1 MKFRFFLSL
10 LFPLIVFAQEKQPL
24 TIEECIQIGMN
35 SSKSLQISK
44 LKAAAADAKSG
55 ETNASLLPSLKLSA
69 TYSRLSAVNPF
80 EIQIGQSRLSISPSI
95 LNNYQARL
103 TLSQPIFTGNR
114 LSGTAQLSEYNAG
127 ASQEDL
133 NKEKS
138 QVVFDVINAYW
149 SYYKAIEFKR
159 SVEENLTQ
167 IQSHLLDIVNMQK
180 QGMATTNDVLKVK
193 VQLNNIEL
201 LLIDADN
208 AMQLALIGLN
218 STLGLPL
225 STNIF
230 ITSSPSVQAHDTPP
244 AGVLV
249 EQAMAVRPEL
259 KGMELRL
266 KASEEGVTIAKS
278 SWYPQVMAGANYL
291 YANPNQRI
299 FPSKD
304 QFNGTWDVGLS
315 LSFDIWNWQTASYQ
329 TAQAEAA
336 RDQSQTALAQAKDAV
351 ILDVTS
357 SYLTA
362 LKAKHKMGKAEEG
375 VQQAEENYRVTNGK
389 FKSGMAINSDL
400 LDAESALLQA
410 KVNSTAAVVDYLI
423 ALAKL
428 DKATGK

>member
-1 MKFRFFLSL
+1 
-10 LFPLIVFAQEKQPL
+10 
-24 TIEECIQIGMN
+24 
-35 SSKSLQISK
+35 
-44 LKAAAADAKSG
+44 
-55 ETNASLLPSLKLSA
+55 
-69 TYSRLSAVNPF
+69 
-80 EIQIGQSRLSISPSI
+80 
-95 LNNYQARL
+95 
-103 TLSQPIFTGNR
+103 
-114 LSGTAQLSEYNAG
+114 
-127 ASQEDL
+127 
-133 NKEKS
+133 
-138 QVVFDVINAYW
+138 
-149 SYYKAIEFKR
+149 
-159 SVEENLTQ
+159 
-167 IQSHLLDIVNMQK
+167 
-180 QGMATTNDVLKVK
+180 
-193 VQLNNIEL
+193 
-201 LLIDADN
+201 
-208 AMQLALIGLN
+208 
-218 STLGLPL
+218 
-225 STNIF
+225 
-230 ITSSPSVQAHDTPP
+230 
-244 AGVLV
+244 
-249 EQAMAVRPEL
+249 
-259 KGMELRL
+259 MELRL

-278 SWYPQVMAGANYL
+278 SWYPQVMAGANYI

-410 KVNSTAAVVDYLI
+410 KVNSTTAVVDYLI